1 MGSLS
6 LRCEEDPGFTYGP
19 SPLSTDHW
27 YLFLFDSIFSLVVE
41 ADHPYRDEQIAQYGE
56 SFKTWT
62 EDEFSNT
69 IGSLTAALAFGS
81 FAMIVSFI

>member
-6 LRCEEDPGFTYGP
+6 LRCEEDPGFTYGL
-19 SPLSTDHW
+19 SPLSADHW
-27 YLFLFDSIFSLVVE
+27 YLFMFDPIFFFVVE
-41 ADHPYRDEQIAQYGE
+41 AVLLYRDEQIAQYGE

-62 EDEFSNT
+62 EGEFSNM
-69 IGSLTAALAFGS
+69 IGSLTAALALGS